1 MIFLIDNS
9 ALGVTPRFKTLFNPV
24 IIVLSPS
31 QCAIAPVV
39 LPDPVQCAVVVVSS
53 PPQCA
58 IGPVVLP
65 YPVRSAF

>member
-9 ALGVTPRFKTLFNPV
+9 ALIVTPRFKTLPDPV
-24 IIVLSPS
+24 VVVDSPP

-53 PPQCA
+53 PPQWA
-58 IGPVVLP
+58 IRPVVLP
-65 YPVRSAF
+65 DPVRSAF